1 MTFNHLSADINCS
14 CLLDSVQKI
23 SSNAE
28 DVFCRKM
35 RQNNPGP
42 RDFESNWEKN
52 RREINGEPID
62 VQHDCSGIL
71 SLKAVSIN
79 AFNDQ
84 TKIHVLEKY
93 RITFKISP
101 KFNSSARFCSFKFKH
116 NAGKVCHTPM
126 KNDPSHYDFYK
137 CDEFNMERLEIIMI
151 GSILDNV

>member
-93 RITFKISP
+93 RKSA
-101 KFNSSARFCSFKFKH
+101 KGESSNVQLPAQRIQFFRPS
-116 NAGKVCHTPM
+116 GKTGW
-126 KNDPSHYDFYK
+126 F
-137 CDEFNMERLEIIMI
+137 
-151 GSILDNV
+151 GG